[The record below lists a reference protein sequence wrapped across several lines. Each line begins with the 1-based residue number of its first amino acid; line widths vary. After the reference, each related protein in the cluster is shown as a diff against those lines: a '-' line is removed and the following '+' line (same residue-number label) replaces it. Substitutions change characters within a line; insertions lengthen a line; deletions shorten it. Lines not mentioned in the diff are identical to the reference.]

1 MQLGAIL
8 SKQDI
13 NGVMLFKVIKVIL
26 GNINDTLF
34 NTNEGTYT
42 ILNPNDLNL
51 EYYVSFIK
59 NIEDLKIIY
68 NSDNI
73 EDIID
78 NYYNFIKKYTMLY
91 NGQFSYVYND
101 VDIELIKSD
110 NIDNHI
116 NNKIIGTYDYKNLY
130 NILTSIV
137 YGQDENI
144 LKFISTLSYHM
155 CISKSNV
162 IIDGEKGC
170 GKTFLL
176 DNLKKYSG
184 KNVLICDMENNDLNY
199 VYDSIIYNG
208 SKNSI
213 LALDNVDK
221 KLFSDNNM
229 YTNSIINL
237 LKGNDIYYNNGM
249 INTSNMFVI
258 LSGNFKNK
266 FKIGFNNYYELPLDI
281 KNLCTYICFNPVN
294 KEMIYN
300 KILYLLSHYVKLF
313 KDIDIKLLIEDGFI
327 ENLISKIIKSNN
339 GLYDLDKLLY
349 DYFISMQGNTI
360 MDDDINEFGLLKKTL
375 KNNKYYI
382 G

>member
-73 EDIID
+73 EDIMD
-78 NYYNFIKKYTMLY
+78 NYYNFIKNYTMLY

-110 NIDNHI
+110 NIDNLI
-116 NNKIIGTYDYKNLY
+116 NNKIIGTFDYKNLY

-170 GKTFLL
+170 GKT
-176 DNLKKYSG
+176 S
-184 KNVLICDMENNDLNY
+184 
-199 VYDSIIYNG
+199 
-208 SKNSI
+208 
-213 LALDNVDK
+213 
-221 KLFSDNNM
+221 
-229 YTNSIINL
+229 
-237 LKGNDIYYNNGM
+237 
-249 INTSNMFVI
+249 
-258 LSGNFKNK
+258 
-266 FKIGFNNYYELPLDI
+266 
-281 KNLCTYICFNPVN
+281 
-294 KEMIYN
+294 
-300 KILYLLSHYVKLF
+300 YL
-313 KDIDIKLLIEDGFI
+313 
-327 ENLISKIIKSNN
+327 
-339 GLYDLDKLLY
+339 
-349 DYFISMQGNTI
+349 TI
-360 MDDDINEFGLLKKTL
+360 
-375 KNNKYYI
+375 
-382 G
+382 